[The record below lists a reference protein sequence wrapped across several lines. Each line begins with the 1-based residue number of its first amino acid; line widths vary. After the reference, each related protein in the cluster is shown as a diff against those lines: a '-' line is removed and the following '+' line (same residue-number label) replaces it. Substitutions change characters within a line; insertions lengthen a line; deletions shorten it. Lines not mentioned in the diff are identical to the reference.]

1 MRKLTIFVQPY
12 LLMCIGVVLLSAT
25 PSLFAG
31 ENTLKFS
38 LFRYG
43 QTVIETIVQ
52 LTKPHSLTL
61 YTQTQTLAFP
71 KMPENRSVE
80 FLDQITERPLFP
92 EVWGIVIYTAGLII
106 ASFTIAIIMA
116 IVLGWMTELLP
127 SIFKKVLLKCCSL
140 LESMPDLFFV
150 FCIQL
155 FVVWIYKQT
164 GWLAANPFTSSKE
177 PALLIPLAT
186 LSIVPGIYLFRML
199 LLLSET
205 EMDKDYITFARSKG
219 ISKSAIIFKH
229 LLSNTISE
237 LSTHFPIIMLLLFS
251 QMVVLE
257 YLFNMNGVIQI
268 LLSEQPY
275 ETKAMLLLL
284 IVIPLFA
291 AVKGVQN
298 VIIKRRYIHAE

>member
-1 MRKLTIFVQPY
+1 MRKLLFFVQPY
-12 LLMCIGVVLLSAT
+12 LLLSIGVVLLSAT
-25 PSLFAG
+25 PSLFAE
-31 ENTLKFS
+31 ENTLRFS
-38 LFRYG
+38 MFRYG

-71 KMPENRSVE
+71 KMPENRSVV

-92 EVWGIVIYTAGLII
+92 EVWGIVTYTTGLIL
-106 ASFTIAIIMA
+106 ASFTIAVIIA
-116 IVLGWMTELLP
+116 LVFGWVTELLP
-127 SIFKKVLLKCCSL
+127 SIFKRALLKCCSL

-155 FVVWIYKQT
+155 FVVWLYKQT

-177 PALLIPLAT
+177 PALLIPLIT
-186 LSIVPGIYLFRML
+186 LSIVPGIYMYRIH

-219 ISKSAIIFKH
+219 ISKSAIILKH
-229 LLSNTISE
+229 LLSNILSE
-237 LSTHFPIIMLLLFS
+237 LSVHFPIIILLLFS

-257 YLFNMNGVIQI
+257 YLFRMNGVIKI
-268 LLSEQPY
+268 LLSVQPY

-284 IVIPLFA
+284 VVIPLFA
-291 AVKGVQN
+291 AVKGVQKA
-298 VIIKRRYIHAE
+298 IIKRRYIHAE

>member
-1 MRKLTIFVQPY
+1 MKKLVVLMKHY
-12 LLMCIGVVLLSAT
+12 LLLSIGVILLSAT

-31 ENTLKFS
+31 EDTLKFS

-52 LTKPHSLTL
+52 LTRPHSLTL

-71 KMPENRSVE
+71 KMPVNRSVV
-80 FLDQITERPLFP
+80 FLDQITERALFP
-92 EVWGIVIYTAGLII
+92 EIWGIVIYTVGLIL
-106 ASFTIAIIMA
+106 ASFIIAITMA
-116 IVLGWMTELLP
+116 LALGWMTELLP
-127 SIFKKVLLKCCSL
+127 SFLKQVLLKYCSL
-140 LESMPDLFFV
+140 LESLPDLFFV
-150 FCIQL
+150 FFIQL

-177 PALLIPLAT
+177 PALLIPLVT
-186 LSIVPGIYLFRML
+186 LSIVPGIYLFKIL

-205 EMDKDYITFARSKG
+205 EMNKDYITFARSKG
-219 ISKSAIIFKH
+219 ISKSVIISKH

-237 LSTHFPIIMLLLFS
+237 LSVHFPIVMLLLFS

-257 YLFNMNGVIQI
+257 YLFKMNGVIKI

-291 AVKGVQN
+291 AVKSVQY

>member
-1 MRKLTIFVQPY
+1 MRKISSFVQPY
-12 LLMCIGVVLLSAT
+12 LLLSIGVVLLSAT

-31 ENTLKFS
+31 EDNLKFS

-80 FLDQITERPLFP
+80 FLDQIVERPLFP

-106 ASFTIAIIMA
+106 ASFTIAIIIA

-127 SIFKKVLLKCCSL
+127 SFFKKVLLKCCSF

-177 PALLIPLAT
+177 PALLIPLVT
-186 LSIVPGIYLFRML
+186 LSIVPGIYMYRIHL
-199 LLLSET
+199 LLLET
-205 EMDKDYITFARSKG
+205 EMDKSYITFARSKG
-219 ISKSAIIFKH
+219 ISKSAIISKH
-229 LLSNTISE
+229 LLTNTISE
-237 LSTHFPIIMLLLFS
+237 LSVHLPTVMLLLFS

-257 YLFNMNGVIQI
+257 YLFKMNGVIRI

-284 IVIPLFA
+284 IVIPLFGV
-291 AVKGVQN
+291 VKSVQKA
-298 VIIKRRYIHAE
+298 IIKRRYMHAE